1 MAYSD
6 KVIDHYENPRNVGS
20 LPKDDV
26 NVGTGL
32 VGAPECGDVMKLQVK
47 VNPATGVIDDAKFK
61 TFGCGSAIASSSLAT
76 EWLKGKTVDEA
87 LAIKNTD
94 IVAELSL
101 PPVKIHCS
109 VLAEDAIK
117 AAIGDY
123 KKKQAGRRQDGG
135 EGCAADGVEI
145 ADGLRISRGSR
156 DCRSEDR
163 RAQIRR

>member
-6 KVIDHYENPRNVGS
+6 KVLDHYNHPRNVGS
-20 LPKDDV
+20 MDKNSP
-26 NVGTGL
+26 NVGTGM
-32 VGAPECGDVMKLQVK
+32 VGAPECGDVMKLQVQ
-47 VNPATGVIDDAKFK
+47 VDEATGIIADAKFK

-94 IVAELSL
+94 IVNELSL

-123 KKKQAGRRQDGG
+123 KRKQ
-135 EGCAADGVEI
+135 VE
-145 ADGLRISRGSR
+145 RKTV
-156 DCRSEDR
+156 E
-163 RAQIRR
+163 AQA

>member
-6 KVIDHYENPRNVGS
+6 KVIDHYNNPRNVGA
-20 LPKDDV
+20 LPKEDP

-32 VGAPECGDVMKLQVK
+32 VGAPECGDVMKLQIQ
-47 VNPATGVIDDAKFK
+47 VNEESGVIEDAKFK

-76 EWLKGKTVDEA
+76 EWVKGKTLTEA

-94 IVAELSL
+94 IVKELSL

-117 AAIGDY
+117 AAITDW
-123 KKKQAGRRQDGG
+123 KKKHDQKD
-135 EGCAADGVEI
+135 
-145 ADGLRISRGSR
+145 
-156 DCRSEDR
+156 
-163 RAQIRR
+163 

>member
-1 MAYSD
+1 MAYSN

-20 LPKDDV
+20 MPKDDP

-47 VNPATGVIDDAKFK
+47 VNSETGVIDDAKFK

-87 LAIKNTD
+87 MAIKNTD

-117 AAIGDY
+117 AAIADY
-123 KKKQAGRRQDGG
+123 KKKQGVAGKTA
-135 EGCAADGVEI
+135 EVH
-145 ADGLRISRGSR
+145 
-156 DCRSEDR
+156 
-163 RAQIRR
+163 AQPTA

>member
-6 KVIDHYENPRNVGS
+6 KVLDHYNNPRNVGS
-20 LPKDDV
+20 FDKKDP
-26 NVGTGL
+26 NVGTGM

-47 VNPATGVIDDAKFK
+47 VNPDTGVIDDAKFK

-76 EWLKGKTVDEA
+76 EWLKGKTVDQA

-94 IVAELSL
+94 IVNELSL

-117 AAIGDY
+117 AAIADY
-123 KKKQAGRRQDGG
+123 RKKQDKEAAAGATDKASQPT
-135 EGCAADGVEI
+135 A
-145 ADGLRISRGSR
+145 
-156 DCRSEDR
+156 
-163 RAQIRR
+163 

>member
-6 KVIDHYENPRNVGS
+6 KVLDHYNHPRNVGS
-20 LPKDDV
+20 LDKGDP
-26 NVGTGL
+26 NVGTGM

-47 VNPATGVIDDAKFK
+47 VDEATGLIAEAKFK

-94 IVAELSL
+94 IVNELSL

-117 AAIGDY
+117 AAITDY
-123 KKKQAGRRQDGG
+123 KKKQDQRKP
-135 EGCAADGVEI
+135 VE
-145 ADGLRISRGSR
+145 
-156 DCRSEDR
+156 
-163 RAQIRR
+163 AQA